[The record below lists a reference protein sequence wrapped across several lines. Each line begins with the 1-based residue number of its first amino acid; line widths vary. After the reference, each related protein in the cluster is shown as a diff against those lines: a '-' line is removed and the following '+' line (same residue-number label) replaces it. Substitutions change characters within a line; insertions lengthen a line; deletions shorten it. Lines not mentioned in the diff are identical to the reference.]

1 MYTCDMVNGTF
12 YIESVTCL
20 PFKGME
26 YDIVTQALTD
36 MSGLIS
42 FADYRV
48 FPVYYRGLASF
59 LCLLTLITYSFLK
72 QLQ

>member
-1 MYTCDMVNGTF
+1 MVNGTF

-42 FADYRV
+42 FVNYRV
-48 FPVYYRGLASF
+48 FPV
-59 LCLLTLITYSFLK
+59 ITGD
-72 QLQ
+72 